1 MAAIIIVGSVND
13 PKPTT
18 TKIDKSRIFGDR
30 ENVNGGYTKMWCSS
44 TKTGTYPNVYYV
56 KHGYSNDYKYAANS
70 TLENGKVGY
79 MIVDGVIIEIM
90 PTTFEEDPVPE
101 GVNFIS
107 FREAIGRCIMDDES
121 WG

>member
-1 MAAIIIVGSVND
+1 MASIILVGSAND
-13 PKPTT
+13 PKSFTV
-18 TKIDKSRIFGDR
+18 KIDKSRIFGDR

-44 TKTGTYPNVYYV
+44 TKSTHHNIYYV
-56 KHGYSNDYKYAANS
+56 KHGYSDDYKYYANLA
-70 TLENGKVGY
+70 LENGKVSY
-79 MIVDGVIIEIM
+79 MIVDGVVIEIM